1 MTRKVRRNVRALPE
15 PLVAFSDELE
25 RDQRALRAFL
35 YERMYKHYKVNR
47 MRSQGKRILN
57 ELFELFMAE
66 PETLPDLWRRDAEQA
81 TAVRR
86 ARLVC
91 DYLAGMT
98 DNYAIDLHR
107 RLFSMESML

>member
-1 MTRKVRRNVRALPE
+1 
-15 PLVAFSDELE
+15 
-25 RDQRALRAFL
+25 
-35 YERMYKHYKVNR
+35 MYKHYKVNR
-47 MRSQGKRILN
+47 MRSQAKRILK
-57 ELFELFMAE
+57 ELFALFMEE

-81 TAVRR
+81 PPLRR

-98 DNYAIDLHR
+98 DNYAIELHR

>member
-1 MTRKVRRNVRALPE
+1 VPVA
-15 PLVAFSDELE
+15 AFSDTLE

-47 MRSQGKRILN
+47 MRSQAKRILK
-57 ELFELFMAE
+57 ELFALFMAE
-66 PETLPDLWRRDAEQA
+66 PETLPDLWQRDAQQA
-81 TAVRR
+81 SAAVR
-86 ARLVC
+86 ARIVC

-98 DNYAIDLHR
+98 DPYAIELHR